1 MLWSLY
7 PVWAVDFLG
16 SIAMI
21 VFAWMAL
28 MAARKMHMRDR
39 ENPFANYI
47 LWFCAAIFAFSAS
60 RSLAHMGRH
69 ILYFSGHSLWWE
81 RLAPFSGS
89 INSII
94 FVVIGAITLFFN
106 RMQAV
111 MNRMAWDREKI
122 ERTSRELLRLNK
134 DIEAIVAERT
144 RAELALRVAHE
155 IRNPIMIIGG
165 LIRLLKKENFAKDQ
179 AVSERLEKV
188 LDQARNLEDFLT
200 RFDATGP
207 EVRKQFS
214 PQELN
219 GIVEEALETVQ
230 QDAEDKG
237 IVVLLDRSAAHLS
250 FQGNRHLI
258 ETALVHV
265 LRNAIEA
272 CGPGNTVEVNTKLAE
287 NGVMVAVKD
296 NGPGIPG
303 GTVERIFGT
312 SSSGK
317 DIGAGL
323 GLRYVRQIIEEHRGE
338 IRISSGAQGNGT
350 TVEILLPTHIAE
362 LREDQAGR

>member
-7 PVWAVDFLG
+7 PVWIVDFLG
-16 SIAMI
+16 SVAMI
-21 VFAWMAL
+21 VFAWLSL
-28 MAARKMHMRDR
+28 MAARTMHLRDR

-69 ILYFSGHSLWWE
+69 ILYFSGHGLWWDP
-81 RLAPFSGS
+81 LAPFSGS

-106 RMQAV
+106 RSQAV
-111 MNRMAWDREKI
+111 MNRMARDREKI

-134 DIEAIVAERT
+134 DIEGIVSERT

-165 LIRLLKKENFAKDQ
+165 LIRLLKKEGLASDQ
-179 AVSERLEKV
+179 PVKERFEKV
-188 LDQARNLEDFLT
+188 LDQARNLEEFLS
-200 RFDATGP
+200 RFDAAGP
-207 EVRKQFS
+207 DVRRQFS

-219 GIVEEALETVQ
+219 SVVEETLETVK
-230 QDAEDKG
+230 QDAEEKG
-237 IVVLLDRSAAHLS
+237 IVLLLDRSAAHLS

-258 ETALVHV
+258 KAALVHV

-272 CGPGNTVEVNTKLAE
+272 CGPGNTLEVDTKLAA

-296 NGPGIPG
+296 NGPGIPEG
-303 GTVERIFGT
+303 IVGRIFGA
-312 SSSGK
+312 SSGREE
-317 DIGAGL
+317 GGTGL

-338 IRISSGAQGNGT
+338 IKISSAKGKGT

-362 LREDQAGR
+362 LQEDHAGR